1 MSKKKKQEKKN
12 AIPSSENLSLKLK
25 SFWKEKGPVII
36 FLGGFGILMGIF
48 YAFWFS
54 EIFKVNILAP
64 VVKANALI
72 ASKVLNI
79 FGFGTQSNGTDLY
92 SPAFTISVKQGCDAI
107 EPIAIFTFA
116 VLLFPVSFRTKAF
129 GLLVGIPL
137 LWLLNQVRIISLF
150 VFGIYSS
157 TLFDI
162 MHVQVWQAVFIG
174 VTLVTLAYWI
184 VWALRSDRMKTATIA

>member
-1 MSKKKKQEKKN
+1 MSKKKKQEKKKT
-12 AIPSSENLSLKLK
+12 AATSEGLSQKLNF
-25 SFWKEKGPVII
+25 FWKEKRPVIV
-36 FLGGFGILMGIF
+36 FLAGFGLLMGVF

-64 VVKANALI
+64 VVRLNAFI

-79 FGFGTQSNGTDLY
+79 FGFGTQANGTDLF
-92 SPAFTISVKQGCDAI
+92 SSAFTISVKQGCDAI

-116 VLLFPVSFRTKAF
+116 VSLFPVSLQTKAI
-129 GLLVGIPL
+129 GLLLGVPL
-137 LWLLNQVRIISLF
+137 LWLLNQIRIISLF
-150 VFGIYSS
+150 VFGIYSP

-174 VTLVTLAYWI
+174 ATLVTLAYWI
-184 VWALRSDRMKTATIA
+184 VWAMRKDKLKTATIA